1 MFNYATNQNNYC
13 YQIMLWKSLNWKFS
27 DEIMSHHEGKK
38 KFNKH
43 NSKKFH
49 QKKQFQFKKKVAKHQ
64 KVDDNVASLQSQY
77 QSYDSKS
84 VSSFEELP
92 LSKET
97 IGGLKDAGFTQ
108 PTEIQ
113 KESIVLALR
122 GLDILGES
130 RHIYCLS
137 CKSLLIITCNVTL

>member
-130 RHIYCLS
+130 RLIYCSSSPHL
-137 CKSLLIITCNVTL
+137 